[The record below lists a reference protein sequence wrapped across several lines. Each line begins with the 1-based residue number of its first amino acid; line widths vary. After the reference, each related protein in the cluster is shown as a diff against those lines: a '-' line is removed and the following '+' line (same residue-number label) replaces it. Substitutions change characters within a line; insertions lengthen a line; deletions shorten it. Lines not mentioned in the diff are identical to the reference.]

1 MYINTFK
8 YTPKDVSCQLCT
20 EYVKKLGCTA
30 LRCPWLAE
38 RIEAGVVGYREA
50 VLETFPHERRLFQRL
65 NLLIKHYPGSLWSN
79 EQHERRM
86 QYQCAVQ
93 GYRRRRDT
101 NAYYT
106 AMYLLTSNDD
116 IYRRTANCFCKDGIE
131 FGYAVL
137 KNTSPHNYALFMAAR
152 DLCDKTEA
160 VTMADLAE
168 TLKELEL
175 AGYII
180 RRQLRG
186 KDGRISDTEYTIFEK
201 PRKPS
206 PPDTTLPDTE
216 NPYLDNPDTEAPDT
230 DNPAQLNTKKS
241 NTQKSNTDLS
251 STHSFFLPAADG
263 MTDGFEKKAEIREQ
277 IEYDILC
284 QQYDR
289 MQLDELVEIMLEVA
303 MNRSPTVKI
312 GRDAEYP
319 TGFVQQRFEKITSMH
334 IEKVMDGIRENTT
347 RVWNTKAYLM
357 AALFNSVS
365 TIDNHYAMLVN
376 HDFHGGP

>member
-1 MYINTFK
+1 MSR
-8 YTPKDVSCQLCT
+8 VT
-20 EYVKKLGCTA
+20 ELEKA
-30 LRCPWLAE
+30 LTTLFRKGTE
-38 RIEAGVVGYREA
+38 VGYTETEIDEFLENIDYHALLQA
-50 VLETFPHERRLFQRL
+50 VWNKAETVYAYRADGKNALSLDYRSAELFKQRAT
-65 NLLIKHYPGSLWSN
+65 LLYEDVGAIGK
-79 EQHERRM
+79 
-86 QYQCAVQ
+86 
-93 GYRRRRDT
+93 
-101 NAYYT
+101 
-106 AMYLLTSNDD
+106 
-116 IYRRTANCFCKDGIE
+116 
-131 FGYAVL
+131 
-137 KNTSPHNYALFMAAR
+137 
-152 DLCDKTEA
+152 
-160 VTMADLAE
+160 

-180 RRQLRG
+180 RHQLRG
-186 KDGRISDTEYTIFEK
+186 KDGRISDTEYIIFEK